1 LIIGGR
7 SDGRIRPMSNALFD
21 VMKLLEEK
29 RIHFFIARN
38 NPNTVDIFAT
48 MVEKRIEIYVN
59 EDGTIDFSVFRGSE
73 DVTTGLDAL
82 IEILDED

>member
-1 LIIGGR
+1 MTEGWTV
-7 SDGRIRPMSNALFD
+7 SNALFE

-29 RIHFFIARN
+29 RIHFFLARN
-38 NPNTVDIFAT
+38 NPNTVNIFAT
-48 MVEKRIEIYVN
+48 MLEKRIEVYVN

-82 IEILDED
+82 IQVLDDD